1 MPVLIH
7 GDAAFAGQGVVME
20 TLQLSQARGFGTG
33 GTLHIV
39 INNQIGFTTSDPQ
52 DARSTL
58 YCSDVAKMIEAPIFH
73 VNADDPEAVVFAA
86 RLALDYR
93 MKFRKDV
100 VIDLVC
106 YRRHGHNE
114 ADEPAATQP
123 LMYQAIRQ
131 HATARQLYGRR
142 LEQDEIL
149 AEGEVAEMVE
159 QYRRGL
165 DEGRPQ
171 ARAFAGT
178 TGNEHTVD
186 WSRHADGD
194 WAEKPQTAVALGQL
208 ANLARTLTAVPEGY
222 TLHPRVARII
232 DDRRRMYAG
241 ELPLDWGAAE
251 TIAYAALLERGP
263 SHPADGAGFCAR
275 HILPPPRGAA

>member
-1 MPVLIH
+1 MHVVLAFNPSHLEVVDAVVEGSVRARQERRGDTTGGTVVPVLIH

-20 TLQLSQARGFGTG
+20 TLQLSQAKGFCTG

-73 VNADDPEAVVFAA
+73 VNADDPEAVVFVA

-131 HATARQLYGRR
+131 HPTARQIYGRR
-142 LEQDEIL
+142 LEEDEIL
-149 AEGEVAEMVE
+149 AVGQVAEMVE
-159 QYRRGL
+159 EYRRGL

-178 TGNEHTVD
+178 TGNRHTVD
-186 WSRHADGD
+186 WTGMPAATGWKSR
-194 WAEKPQTAVALGQL
+194 
-208 ANLARTLTAVPEGY
+208 R
-222 TLHPRVARII
+222 PR
-232 DDRRRMYAG
+232 
-241 ELPLDWGAAE
+241 
-251 TIAYAALLERGP
+251 
-263 SHPADGAGFCAR
+263 
-275 HILPPPRGAA
+275 